1 MNHSASKIILANMI
15 GNSDQK
21 ALQIVNKRHQ
31 YQLEWMHFLQVGV
44 WEHFPVVSASLCGW
58 AGRWALCWCCSLP
71 SAGGGKRR
79 RMSLGLVF
87 SFCFLFSLPYTWHQI
102 LKLLHSS
109 LTREE
114 FAFFSALG
122 FSKWPCGILLF
133 SSSLKSSL
141 VVDECRKFV
150 IN

>member
-1 MNHSASKIILANMI
+1 
-15 GNSDQK
+15 
-21 ALQIVNKRHQ
+21 
-31 YQLEWMHFLQVGV
+31 
-44 WEHFPVVSASLCGW
+44 
-58 AGRWALCWCCSLP
+58 
-71 SAGGGKRR
+71 
-79 RMSLGLVF
+79 MSLGLLCSFYFPFPF
-87 SFCFLFSLPYTWHQI
+87 SYAQHQL

-141 VVDECRKFV
+141 VADECRNFV